1 MDSILGQILDQ
12 PAWLVYLIV
21 GLVVFVE
28 DALFVGFVVPGET
41 VAVLGGVTA
50 SLGTTNVWLIGLI
63 VVAAAVLG
71 DSVGYEIGRV
81 WGTQIIARPFFDKR
95 RQRLDQA
102 RAFLRELTH
111 ILQAIFSALLR
122 RESPYASVLA
132 AVLELAGEKAQA
144 VNIPDEPTLDESW
157 EEPAAFGGCSTQGQ
171 ASPGQ
176 PQPIQI
182 VRAAARQA
190 STQPGASA

>member
-102 RAFLRELTH
+102 QAFLRERTAD
-111 ILQAIFSALLR
+111 QPADPGDER
-122 RESPYASVLA
+122 RDKQKPDSPKTSS
-132 AVLELAGEKAQA
+132 GHSRK
-144 VNIPDEPTLDESW
+144 P
-157 EEPAAFGGCSTQGQ
+157 
-171 ASPGQ
+171 
-176 PQPIQI
+176 
-182 VRAAARQA
+182 
-190 STQPGASA
+190 

>member
-95 RQRLDQA
+95 LTTT
-102 RAFLRELTH
+102 LELPFVFAG
-111 ILQAIFSALLR
+111 QPDAAIAAGVAAILLR
-122 RESPYASVLA
+122 GLTASVS
-132 AVLELAGEKAQA
+132 EG
-144 VNIPDEPTLDESW
+144 S
-157 EEPAAFGGCSTQGQ
+157 G
-171 ASPGQ
+171 
-176 PQPIQI
+176 
-182 VRAAARQA
+182 RA
-190 STQPGASA
+190 

>member
-102 RAFLRELTH
+102 RAFLRERGGYAVFLARWTAF
-111 ILQAIFSALLR
+111 LRAVMPALAGTSPVYHR
-122 RESPYASVLA
+122 PYASARTVFRGA
-132 AVLELAGEKAQA
+132 PRNCEKNPSNCLS
-144 VNIPDEPTLDESW
+144 VTTRIPTALPGGGSLPKPRTRASES
-157 EEPAAFGGCSTQGQ
+157 ST
-171 ASPGQ
+171 
-176 PQPIQI
+176 
-182 VRAAARQA
+182 
-190 STQPGASA
+190 